1 MSGQYHPAID
11 VNSMPLYRGRKV
23 GEITGQSSLPSG
35 ERGREKEREGG
46 GRAGEREKEREGGGR
61 ERERG
66 RERGGER
73 AREREGR
80 GRDRERE

>member
-1 MSGQYHPAID
+1 
-11 VNSMPLYRGRKV
+11 MPLYRGRKV

-35 ERGREKEREGG
+35 KRGRRRREGG

-66 RERGGER
+66 RDAGEIERGS
-73 AREREGR
+73 EGR
-80 GRDRERE
+80 L